1 MLPCDM
7 RGEHACWVVA
17 LRVVHCSVVQDSCW
31 IMQFGVRLI
40 CFLVQFGML
49 CDLFDCATIPK
60 EEKEKEQ
67 RNKKKNRSLSL
78 SLSRA
83 HTLTQQAD
91 ASVLSL
97 GCQSTASTMET
108 WQHFSSNN
116 KFSLHDQTKQSI
128 N

>member
-49 CDLFDCATIPK
+49 CDLFDSATWYTIDYTK
-60 EEKEKEQ
+60 RRKGKRTEK
-67 RNKKKNRSLSL
+67 
-78 SLSRA
+78 
-83 HTLTQQAD
+83 
-91 ASVLSL
+91 
-97 GCQSTASTMET
+97 
-108 WQHFSSNN
+108 
-116 KFSLHDQTKQSI
+116 
-128 N
+128 